1 MVDANHVIDVATR
14 ILTLRDPKEIEHLQ
28 REIDLC
34 KAQLDQRDATGTPD
48 PKRAAAA
55 VHAALMYA
63 IKIFHAT
70 TGHGKIAFTED
81 PYEYMRS
88 AEAAG
93 IAPDWMR
100 EVQVRG
106 GAHGGGLLPNS
117 VVILTIVMGSVATY
131 FSTAI
136 PLILFDKIP
145 ALSSVKYPNLARAA
159 FITLYILLITYVSMF
174 AGKLY
179 L

>member
-48 PKRAAAA
+48 PKR
-55 VHAALMYA
+55 
-63 IKIFHAT
+63 
-70 TGHGKIAFTED
+70 
-81 PYEYMRS
+81 